1 MLTVLTANVESRE
14 MRDSRKYPQQRQ
26 SWPLSRPS
34 AISFSTARGIDQWQ
48 VRNMLG
54 PISEPA

>member
-14 MRDSRKYPQQRQ
+14 MRDRRKYPQQRQ

-34 AISFSTARGIDQWQ
+34 ATSFSRPGD
-48 VRNMLG
+48 
-54 PISEPA
+54 